1 MLLRTHSMWPRF
13 MIQHTIFLARNVW
26 NVSQHDLPWKPIKES
41 TLEKSNLAVTSVT
54 NPSQWSVISK
64 TTKEDIIRKGCS
76 RATQGKEMF
85 KTAVNL
91 YNHRWRQVNDV
102 CKSKCAWN
110 GQLGNAMWKR
120 VDFEWFGFIYCIKKL
135 NLQYFQK
142 IITEPFST
150 HHILLERSAQSALC
164 PLFPCLPQRILHIY
178 FISPQ
183 FPTQWIGHY
192 IFHSERLLWEMRQMY
207 NKNKSMQ
214 NPWSRSSRR
223 PPKPEDCS
231 MDEDF

>member
-1 MLLRTHSMWPRF
+1 MKNRSSKSNLWKDTRSVVMLLRTHSMWPRF

-102 CKSKCAWN
+102 CKSKWN
-110 GQLGNAMWKR
+110 GHWLWPHGHWAFGNAMWK
-120 VDFEWFGFIYCIKKL
+120 GSILNYLFI
-135 NLQYFQK
+135 
-142 IITEPFST
+142 
-150 HHILLERSAQSALC
+150 A
-164 PLFPCLPQRILHIY
+164 
-178 FISPQ
+178 
-183 FPTQWIGHY
+183 
-192 IFHSERLLWEMRQMY
+192 
-207 NKNKSMQ
+207 
-214 NPWSRSSRR
+214 
-223 PPKPEDCS
+223 
-231 MDEDF
+231 